1 MFWDSDSIQLYTCD
15 TLFDVIPESGP
26 QNMAHPLF
34 LGSSD
39 IVPWDPS
46 HQTQP
51 EEDDNNGG
59 SSSSGSKSTDA
70 YKIILELHYVS
81 SPIID

>member
-1 MFWDSDSIQLYTCD
+1 MFWDSGSIQLYTCD

-26 QNMAHPLF
+26 QNMAHPFF

-51 EEDDNNGG
+51 E
-59 SSSSGSKSTDA
+59 KM
-70 YKIILELHYVS
+70 IIMEAAPAVDPNLQMPTRSFWSFIMFRLQS
-81 SPIID
+81 